1 MIRNIIILLTA
12 AIVVGLP
19 FALRPKQDAGE
30 WKAGDPVL
38 TIVSPHNEAI
48 RHEFERAFSRWHQAK
63 HGKPVKIE
71 WLSIGGTSEISRYL
85 TSEYIT
91 AFRAWWKAR
100 GKPWGAGASETLVD
114 RRFNTEKP
122 PQGMDEARWKELR
135 EMYLKFREVDNPREF
150 TCKIDLF
157 FGGGEYDHSVAHG
170 QGLTVAPWK
179 KGEEPEEI
187 FSVVKAIIPPE
198 SSWTYQVSIEL
209 IPERV
214 SGETWRTPYLFGA
227 VVSTFG
233 ICYNL
238 DRLRDLGME
247 KSPPLRWDD
256 LADPIYIGQIGVADP
271 TKSGSVAK
279 AFEMMI
285 HQKCYQSVRAAGFT
299 DADIEKYEQKI
310 RAARLPL
317 GEVPPDVPAE
327 YQRAVEQG
335 WLDGLR
341 LVQRIG
347 ANARY
352 FTDSAGKVPVDV
364 GAGDAT
370 AGLAIDFYGR
380 YQAQIARGPDGRE
393 RMAYVTPVGGS
404 SVSCDPIS
412 LMRGAPNREVATRF
426 IEFVLSEDGQKLW
439 TYRVGTPGGPEKYAL
454 RRLPIRRD
462 FYPMEKIG
470 HASSLSME
478 RVGQASNLSMERV
491 GQASSLSME
500 KVGHASSL
508 SMERVGQAS
517 SLSMERVGH
526 ASSLSM
532 ERVGHASSLS
542 MERVGHASSLSMEK
556 VGHASSLSHSA
567 EGQAGSLTY
576 PFERHRKYAADDLAD
591 PTVNPYALAEKFT
604 YRTRWTAGHFNIHRD
619 LIRAMCLDSADE
631 LKAAW
636 RAINENGG
644 PSRQQEAMALLG
656 KLPDRPEPLTWR
668 TAPDVGKRFDRLT
681 YMKEWTEFFRA
692 NYRKAEGAARK

>member
-12 AIVVGLP
+12 AVVVGLP

-48 RHEFERAFSRWHQAK
+48 RHEFEHAFSRWHQAK

-157 FGGGEYDHSVAHG
+157 FGGGEYDHSVAFG

-179 KGEEPEEI
+179 KGEEPEGI
-187 FSVVKAIIPPE
+187 FKTEDVGATLTLGSSLVQRQSSIGGPRSVVAAPHATDATERVPPRTLKMSFDIAIVPHE
-198 SSWTYQVSIEL
+198 RKFVEL

-299 DADIEKYEQKI
+299 DEDIEKFEQKI

-478 RVGQASNLSMERV
+478 RVG
-491 GQASSLSME
+491 
-500 KVGHASSL
+500 
-508 SMERVGQAS
+508 
-517 SLSMERVGH
+517 
-526 ASSLSM
+526 
-532 ERVGHASSLS
+532 
-542 MERVGHASSLSMEK
+542 
-556 VGHASSLSHSA
+556 HASSLSHSA

-656 KLPDRPEPLTWR
+656 KLPDKPEPLTWR
-668 TAPDVGKRFDRLT
+668 SAPDIGKRFDRLT
-681 YMKEWTEFFRA
+681 YMREWTEFFRA
-692 NYRKAEGAARK
+692 NYRKAEEAARK

>member
-1 MIRNIIILLTA
+1 MFRNAIILLAA

-19 FALRPKQDAGE
+19 FALRPKQTERE

-48 RHEFERAFSRWHQAK
+48 RHEFEHGFSKWHQQK
-63 HGKPVKIE
+63 FGKPVKIE

-85 TSEYIT
+85 TSEYV
-91 AFRAWWKAR
+91 AAARAWWKGQ
-100 GKPWGAGASETLVD
+100 GKPWAKGASEALVD

-135 EMYLKFREVDNPREF
+135 ELYLAFRATDDPRAF

-157 FGGGEYDHSVAHG
+157 FGGGEYDHTSAFG

-179 KGEEPEEI
+179 KGEEPKELFKQEFI
-187 FSVVKAIIPPE
+187 YNVFEGLGQV
-198 SSWTYQVSIEL
+198 WTPKPKEGTLTVGGTITTIDL
-209 IPERV
+209 IPERM
-214 SGETWRTPYLFGA
+214 SGETWRTPYLFGN

-238 DRLRDLGME
+238 DRLRDLGV
-247 KSPPLRWDD
+247 KSPPSQWDD
-256 LADPIYIGQIGVADP
+256 LGDPIYIGQIGAADP

-285 HQKCYQSVRAAGFT
+285 HQKCYQAVRAAGFS
-299 DADIEKYEQKI
+299 DAQMDEFEKKI
-310 RAARLPL
+310 RDAKLPM
-317 GEVPPDVPAE
+317 GELPPDVPRE
-327 YQRAVEQG
+327 YQDAVERG

-364 GAGDAT
+364 SAGDAA
-370 AGLAIDFYGR
+370 AGLCIDFFGR
-380 YQAQIARGPDGRE
+380 FQAEISRGPNGEE
-393 RMAYVTPVGGS
+393 RMKYVTPVGGS

-412 LMRGAPNREVATRF
+412 LMRGAPNRELAVRF

-439 TYRVGTPGGPEKYAL
+439 TYRVGTPGGPEKFAL

-462 FYPMEKIG
+462 FYPSDIP
-470 HASSLSME
+470 AI
-478 RVGQASNLSMERV
+478 QAT
-491 GQASSLSME
+491 
-500 KVGHASSL
+500 H
-508 SMERVGQAS
+508 
-517 SLSMERVGH
+517 
-526 ASSLSM
+526 
-532 ERVGHASSLS
+532 
-542 MERVGHASSLSMEK
+542 
-556 VGHASSLSHSA
+556 
-567 EGQAGSLTY
+567 
-576 PFERHRKYAADDLAD
+576 ERHAEFSSENLAD
-591 PTVNPYALAEKFT
+591 PAIDPYQLSKTFT
-604 YRTRWTAGHFNIHRD
+604 YRARWTAGHFNIHRD

-644 PSRQQEAMALLG
+644 PEKQKAAMELLG
-656 KLPDRPEPLTWR
+656 KMPDTPEPLTWR
-668 TAPDVGKRFDRLT
+668 NAPDVGKRFDRLT
-681 YMKEWTEFFRA
+681 YMKEWTAFFRA
-692 NYRKAEGAARK
+692 NYRKAEAEARK